1 MAAFSV
7 NDLMSSFSNMD
18 TNSIGTYAF
27 LGVILFLLGIAVLGG
42 LALFF
47 IALKK
52 NWIIMKWP
60 INVVLL
66 KPSGDS
72 VQPFLDK
79 AAIITEGHEE
89 RWKLKTGKFTFT
101 PPNRKYITPG
111 NWLFA
116 WSSTYRE
123 IIPLEMSVFGFMKN
137 ADPKEVEAVM
147 GQIKQ
152 LDERMQAIIDNPDQF
167 EQFASLAP
175 QQKAKAIEEIKAQI
189 EAKKQEIYAGF
200 EKQQKVYQMALKPR
214 VDTGIMNSMFA
225 EGEKTIRQHKIND
238 NLMIYAGLILTLIIV
253 VVSLMLSAAQ
263 GMSYADGQK
272 ETAKSIQANAAAIS
286 MLVQQMNGST
296 GGYIIP
302 VKK

>member
-1 MAAFSV
+1 
-7 NDLMSSFSNMD
+7 
-18 TNSIGTYAF
+18 
-27 LGVILFLLGIAVLGG
+27 
-42 LALFF
+42 
-47 IALKK
+47 
-52 NWIIMKWP
+52 
-60 INVVLL
+60 L

-72 VQPFLDK
+72 VQPFMDK
-79 AAIITEGHEE
+79 AAIITYGHEE
-89 RWKLKTGKFTFT
+89 RWKLKTGKFMFT

-137 ADPKEVEAVM
+137 ADPKEVEALM

-152 LDERMQAIIDNPDQF
+152 LDDRMEAIIEHPEQF
-167 EQFASLAP
+167 EQLTSLAP
-175 QQKAKAIEEIKAQI
+175 AQKAKAIEEIKTQI
-189 EAKKQEIYAGF
+189 EAKKKELYDAF
-200 EKQQKVYQMALKPR
+200 EKQQKTYEMALKPR

-272 ETAKSIQANAAAIS
+272 EVGKGLQANSAAIG